1 MIIDIFFV
9 LLLLLA
15 CFKGYSKGL
24 IVALFS
30 IIGFIAGLAAA
41 LKLSA
46 YAAEKLSGSFNTSGK
61 WLPFVSFLLVFLAV
75 VLLVNLG
82 ARLLQKSVE
91 MIMLGWANRLGGILL
106 FITLYS
112 ILLSIFLFYAVQLH
126 FLSAEAIA
134 ASVSY
139 PYLQPVGP
147 AVINALGTVVP
158 LFKNMFTQLQDFF
171 AALPPQTAPND

>member
-1 MIIDIFFV
+1 MLIDIFFV

-46 YAAEKLSGSFNTSGK
+46 YAAEKLSGSFNASGK

-91 MIMLGWANRLGGILL
+91 MIMLGWANRLAGVIL
-106 FITLYS
+106 FVILYS
-112 ILLSIFLFYAVQLH
+112 MLLSIFLFYAVQLH
-126 FLSAEAIA
+126 FLSDEAVA
-134 ASVSY
+134 ASIAY
-139 PYLQPVGP
+139 PYLKPIGP
-147 AVINALGTVVP
+147 AVINGLGTVIPV
-158 LFKNMFTQLQDFF
+158 FKNMFTQLQDFF
-171 AALPPQTAPND
+171 GQLPSQTAPDK

>member
-15 CFKGYSKGL
+15 CFKGYSKGF

-30 IIGFIAGLAAA
+30 IVGFIAGLAAA

-46 YAAEKLSGSFNTSGK
+46 YAAEKLSGSFNASGK

-91 MIMLGWANRLGGILL
+91 MIMLGWANRLAGILL
-106 FITLYS
+106 FVILYS
-112 ILLSIFLFYAVQLH
+112 ILLSIFLFYAVQLR
-126 FLSAEAIA
+126 FLSEEAVA
-134 ASVSY
+134 ASIAY
-139 PYLQPVGP
+139 PYLQPLGP
-147 AVINALGTVVP
+147 AVINALGTIIP

-171 AALPPQTAPND
+171 GSLPGDTTPAR

>member
-15 CFKGYSKGL
+15 CFKGYSKGF

-46 YAAEKLSGSFNTSGK
+46 YAAEKLSGSFNASGK

-75 VLLVNLG
+75 VLLLNLG

-91 MIMLGWANRLGGILL
+91 MIMLGWANRLAGILL
-106 FITLYS
+106 FVVLYG

-126 FLSAEAIA
+126 FFSEEAVA
-134 ASVSY
+134 ASLTY
-139 PYLQPVGP
+139 PYLQPLGP
-147 AVINALGTVVP
+147 AVINALGTIIP

-171 AALPPQTAPND
+171 GQLPTQTVPDK